1 MKSIINFQYFGE
13 LAALSAAFFWSI
25 AIILFKSVSNELS
38 PFLITAL
45 KNTIGLIC
53 FIFLFILLD
62 FPIWN
67 STFNLYDYIKII
79 ISGVLGMGLADA
91 LFILALSKIGANRV
105 GIINCFEPVV
115 IYIFSFIM
123 LGTYLS
129 IEQLFGFVIVIISI
143 LIINYEKDSDDI
155 APSIKKSGLFLQVSA
170 VLLSSFGIV
179 LIKPVLA
186 KVNGIIY
193 GQLWVTAFR
202 LFPGFIF
209 AWILFL
215 FQKNKSILL
224 YPLMNFNLM
233 KKVLIGSFLGTF
245 MALGFWIL
253 GYANI
258 NKPPIASILNQS
270 AMIFIVIFSWIFLKE
285 KITQLRIL
293 SIIFAIIGVCLTI
306 F

>member
-13 LAALSAAFFWSI
+13 CAALSAAFFWSI

-53 FIFLFILLD
+53 FIFLFFLLD

-233 KKVLIGSFLGTF
+233 NKVLVGSFLGTF

>member
-25 AIILFKSVSNELS
+25 AIILFKSVSKELS

-53 FIFLFILLD
+53 FIFLFIVLD
-62 FPIWN
+62 FPIWY
-67 STFNLYDYIKII
+67 SAFNLNDYIKII
-79 ISGVLGMGLADA
+79 ISGALGMGLGDA
-91 LFILALSKIGANRV
+91 LFIFALTKIGANRV

-115 IYIFSFIM
+115 IYIFSFFM

-129 IEQLFGFVIVIISI
+129 IQQLIGFVIVIVSI
-143 LIINYEKDSDDI
+143 LIINYERDIDDI
-155 APSIKKSGLFLQVSA
+155 DPSVKKIGLFLQISA

-186 KVNGIIY
+186 KVNGMIY

-202 LFPGFIF
+202 LLPGFIF

-215 FQKNKSILL
+215 FQKNKYILL
-224 YPLMNFNLM
+224 YPLTNFNVI
-233 KKVLIGSFLGTF
+233 KKILIASFLGTF
-245 MALGFWIL
+245 VALGFWII

-258 NKPPIASILNQS
+258 NKPPIASMLNQS
-270 AMIFIVIFSWIFLKE
+270 ALIFIVIFSWIFLKE
-285 KITQLRIL
+285 RITELRIL
-293 SIIFAIIGVCLTI
+293 SIVLAVIGVYLTI

>member
-13 LAALSAAFFWSI
+13 CAALSAAFFWSI

-53 FIFLFILLD
+53 FIFLFFLLD

-143 LIINYEKDSDDI
+143 LIINYEKDL
-155 APSIKKSGLFLQVSA
+155 LF
-170 VLLSSFGIV
+170 
-179 LIKPVLA
+179 
-186 KVNGIIY
+186 
-193 GQLWVTAFR
+193 
-202 LFPGFIF
+202 
-209 AWILFL
+209 
-215 FQKNKSILL
+215 
-224 YPLMNFNLM
+224 
-233 KKVLIGSFLGTF
+233 TF
-245 MALGFWIL
+245 
-253 GYANI
+253 
-258 NKPPIASILNQS
+258 
-270 AMIFIVIFSWIFLKE
+270 
-285 KITQLRIL
+285 
-293 SIIFAIIGVCLTI
+293 VC
-306 F
+306 

>member
-13 LAALSAAFFWSI
+13 CAALSAAFFWSI

-53 FIFLFILLD
+53 FIFLFFLLD

-233 KKVLIGSFLGTF
+233 KKVLVGSFLGTF

>member
-1 MKSIINFQYFGE
+1 MNSIANFQYFGE
-13 LAALSAAFFWSI
+13 LAALSAALFWSI

-38 PFLITAL
+38 PFLITAI
-45 KNTIGLIC
+45 KNTIGLIS
-53 FIFLFILLD
+53 FILLFIILD
-62 FPIWN
+62 FPVWH
-67 STFNLYDYIKII
+67 SKFDLYDYIKII
-79 ISGVLGMGLADA
+79 VSGVLGMGLADA
-91 LFILALSKIGANRV
+91 LFIFALTKIGANRV

-115 IYIFSFIM
+115 IYMFSFIM
-123 LGTYLS
+123 LGTYLT
-129 IEQLFGFVIVIISI
+129 IQQLLGFVIVILAI
-143 LIINYEKDSDDI
+143 LIINYEKDIDDI
-155 APSIKKSGLFLQVSA
+155 NPRVKSLGLFLQILA

-186 KVNGIIY
+186 KVDGMIY

-209 AWILFL
+209 AWVLFL
-215 FQKNKSILL
+215 FQKDKYVLL
-224 YPLMNFNLM
+224 YPLKNLNVI
-233 KKVLIGSFLGTF
+233 KKISLGSFLGTF

-270 AMIFIVIFSWIFLKE
+270 AMIFIVIFSWLFLKE
-285 KITQLRIL
+285 NITKLRFL
-293 SIIFAIIGVCLTI
+293 SIILAIIGVCVTI

>member
-1 MKSIINFQYFGE
+1 MNSIANFQYFGE
-13 LAALSAAFFWSI
+13 LAALSAALFWSI

-38 PFLITAL
+38 PFLITAI
-45 KNTIGLIC
+45 KNTIGLIS
-53 FIFLFILLD
+53 FILLFIILD
-62 FPIWN
+62 FPVWH
-67 STFNLYDYIKII
+67 SKFDLYDYIKII
-79 ISGVLGMGLADA
+79 VSGVLGMGLADV
-91 LFILALSKIGANRV
+91 LFIFALTKIGANRV

-115 IYIFSFIM
+115 IYMFSFIM
-123 LGTYLS
+123 LGTYLT
-129 IEQLFGFVIVIISI
+129 IQQLLGFVIVILAI
-143 LIINYEKDSDDI
+143 LIINYEKDIDDI
-155 APSIKKSGLFLQVSA
+155 KPRVKTFGLFLQILA

-186 KVNGIIY
+186 KVDGMIY

-209 AWILFL
+209 AWVLFL
-215 FQKNKSILL
+215 FQKDKYVLL
-224 YPLMNFNLM
+224 YPLKNLNVI
-233 KKVLIGSFLGTF
+233 KKISLGSFLGTF

-270 AMIFIVIFSWIFLKE
+270 AMIFIVIFSWLFLKE
-285 KITQLRIL
+285 NITKLRFL
-293 SIIFAIIGVCLTI
+293 SIILAIIGVCVTI